1 MNPPSAPGAAAGIL
15 LAAGAGK
22 RMGGPKALILPADG
36 EGWLH
41 RGVRV
46 LLEAGCDPV
55 VVVLG
60 ASADDA
66 GELLRAGFAEELA
79 AGRVRIAVADGW
91 AEGLGA
97 SLRTGIAALPA
108 VPGFSASAVSALSFV
123 SAVAITLVDLPQL
136 EVEAVR
142 RVLEGAGPRTLRQAF
157 YEGRPGHPVV
167 VGAEHLS
174 DLAEALA
181 GDEGARPYLRAHG
194 VEEVDC
200 TDLGGGSDVDTPG

>member
-1 MNPPSAPGAAAGIL
+1 
-15 LAAGAGK
+15 
-22 RMGGPKALILPADG
+22 MGGPKALVVPAAG

-66 GELLRAGFAEELA
+66 AELLHAGFADELA
-79 AGRVRIAVADGW
+79 AGRVRIAVATGW
-91 AEGLGA
+91 EEGLGA
-97 SLRTGIAALPA
+97 SLRTGIAAVRA
-108 VPGFSASAVSALSFV
+108 VTAVSGI
-123 SAVAITLVDLPQL
+123 SAVAITLVDLPEL
-136 EVEAVR
+136 GSEAVR
-142 RVLEGAGPRTLRQAF
+142 RLLQGVGPTTLRQAF
-157 YEGRPGHPVV
+157 YEGGPGHPVV
-167 VGAEHLS
+167 VGAGHLPA
-174 DLAEALA
+174 LAEALA

-200 TDLGGGSDVDTPG
+200 SDLGGGSDVDTPG

>member
-1 MNPPSAPGAAAGIL
+1 
-15 LAAGAGK
+15 
-22 RMGGPKALILPADG
+22 MGGPKALVVPADG

-60 ASADDA
+60 ASAIEA
-66 GELLRAGFAEELA
+66 AELVRSGFEGDPA
-79 AGRVRIAVADGW
+79 AGRVRIAVASGW
-91 AEGLGA
+91 EDGLGA
-97 SLRTGIAALPA
+97 SLRAGIAAVLDLPG
-108 VPGFSASAVSALSFV
+108 VLPRISAVT
-123 SAVAITLVDLPQL
+123 ITLVDLPEL
-136 EVEAVR
+136 EVAAVGR
-142 RVLEGAGPRTLRQAF
+142 LLEGAGPGSLRQAF

-167 VGAEHLS
+167 VGAEHLPA
-174 DLAEALA
+174 LAEALA

-200 TDLGGGSDVDTPG
+200 SDLGGGSDVDTPA

>member
-1 MNPPSAPGAAAGIL
+1 MNPPPAPGAAAGIL
-15 LAAGAGK
+15 LAAGAGR
-22 RMGGPKALILPADG
+22 RMGGPKALVVPAAG

-66 GELLRAGFAEELA
+66 AELLRAGFADELA
-79 AGRVRIAVADGW
+79 AGRVRIAVATAW
-91 AEGLGA
+91 EEGLGA
-97 SLRTGIAALPA
+97 SLRTGIAAVRALT
-108 VPGFSASAVSALSFV
+108 AVSGI
-123 SAVAITLVDLPQL
+123 SAVAITLVDLPEL
-136 EVEAVR
+136 EGEAVR
-142 RVLEGAGPRTLRQAF
+142 RLLQGAGPTTLRQAF

-167 VGAEHLS
+167 VGAEHLPA
-174 DLAEALA
+174 LTEALA

-200 TDLGGGSDVDTPG
+200 SDLGGGSDVDTPG